1 MNCVRLLKQN
11 LFTTQVNEFYDLS
24 VSVFDRVVHV
34 PKALEDMYPS
44 YIMGCRNK
52 AVAVTYIGE
61 PSVDTKW
68 FHIASTLNILN
79 RLNYDNFLYHRNLG
93 MNIPYSMSFLSPDLR
108 FVVTSFNTYI
118 KHGAH
123 LEVLFKALLNH
134 GYVYPTHPRVP
145 KWVIEKRLN
154 KNIVHYRDVFAWVYV
169 DSGDMRKKFDSKV
182 IPVEKIIKNALKPDK
197 VN

>member
-24 VSVFDRVVHV
+24 VSVCDRVVHV
-34 PKALEDMYPS
+34 PKSLEDMYPS

-134 GYVYPTHPRVP
+134 GYV
-145 KWVIEKRLN
+145 
-154 KNIVHYRDVFAWVYV
+154 
-169 DSGDMRKKFDSKV
+169 
-182 IPVEKIIKNALKPDK
+182 
-197 VN
+197 

>member
-11 LFTTQVNEFYDLS
+11 LFTTQVVE
-24 VSVFDRVVHV
+24 
-34 PKALEDMYPS
+34 LENVYRED
-44 YIMGCRNK
+44 
-52 AVAVTYIGE
+52 
-61 PSVDTKW
+61 
-68 FHIASTLNILN
+68 
-79 RLNYDNFLYHRNLG
+79 
-93 MNIPYSMSFLSPDLR
+93 
-108 FVVTSFNTYI
+108 
-118 KHGAH
+118 
-123 LEVLFKALLNH
+123 

-154 KNIVHYRDVFAWVYV
+154 KNIVHYRDVFVWVYV

>member
-11 LFTTQVNEFYDLS
+11 LFTTQVVELENVYREEGRVRLKEVLS
-24 VSVFDRVVHV
+24 
-34 PKALEDMYPS
+34 
-44 YIMGCRNK
+44 
-52 AVAVTYIGE
+52 T
-61 PSVDTKW
+61 
-68 FHIASTLNILN
+68 
-79 RLNYDNFLYHRNLG
+79 
-93 MNIPYSMSFLSPDLR
+93 DLR
-108 FVVTSFNTYI
+108 FVVTSFNTNI

-182 IPVEKIIKNALKPDK
+182 IPVEKIIKNALKPQ
-197 VN
+197 